1 MYVVFA
7 AVFFLLI
14 ELRVRHWRDKSSG
27 FKCDRGLWKGRL
39 LKANHK
45 KARECC
51 FPVVFA
57 RSNSYLRATSSMPW
71 VTPSHEATK
80 YNFISRAR
88 HGFHNIDVIV
98 RYHITSVTQVFSSE
112 ITFCAIHPLESRS
125 IEAPAQLCW
134 RKYSCRGGREARTV
148 LVGERNW
155 QDSSK
160 LKQSFVHLFSWH
172 PLCSQR
178 GAAQ

>member
-1 MYVVFA
+1 M
-7 AVFFLLI
+7 
-14 ELRVRHWRDKSSG
+14 WQ
-27 FKCDRGLWKGRL
+27 GLWKGIPIGRIIKTSGTLFSCCLCKEQFIFKGNKLHAMSYAKPWGHEVQFYFPRL
-39 LKANHK
+39 
-45 KARECC
+45 
-51 FPVVFA
+51 
-57 RSNSYLRATSSMPW
+57 
-71 VTPSHEATK
+71 
-80 YNFISRAR
+80 
-88 HGFHNIDVIV
+88 GFHNIDIICYIL
-98 RYHITSVTQVFSSE
+98 YHNAYFFCFSITAGTQVFGSGINSR
-112 ITFCAIHPLESRS
+112 AIHPLESRS

-172 PLCSQR
+172 PFRLQR

>member
-1 MYVVFA
+1 M
-7 AVFFLLI
+7 
-14 ELRVRHWRDKSSG
+14 WQG
-27 FKCDRGLWKGRL
+27 MWKGRL
-39 LKANHK
+39 LNANHT
-45 KARECC
+45 KAQERC

-57 RSNSYLRATSSMPW
+57 WSNSYLRATSSMSW

-80 YNFISRAR
+80 YNFINEAR
-88 HGFHNIDVIV
+88 ISWYWYDCEIPCHNV
-98 RYHITSVTQVFSSE
+98 YFFSFSITGGTQVFGSGINSR
-112 ITFCAIHPLESRS
+112 AIHPLESRS

-134 RKYSCRGGREARTV
+134 RKYSCGGGREARTV

-160 LKQSFVHLFSWH
+160 LKQSFVHLSSWH
-172 PLCSQR
+172 PFCLQR